1 MNPEGLERLLQQVR
15 QGQVTVEQA
24 LQRLR
29 SLPFEDLGFASLD
42 HHRSLRQGFPEV
54 VLCEG
59 KTTAQIIAIAR
70 ALIKKQGPFL
80 ATRAD
85 PSVARAIRRLDRRA
99 QYYPDARIV
108 AIRASRQKQH
118 GHILVVTAGT
128 ADVPVAEEAR
138 VTAEVMGSHVE
149 RLYDVGVAGI
159 HRLLGKKDR
168 LFDAQVVIVA
178 AGMDGVLPS
187 VVGGL
192 VHCPVIAV
200 PTSRGY
206 GASFGGVAALLT
218 MLNSCA
224 AGVGVM
230 NIDNGFGAACLAHRI
245 NMLGAARRAGI
256 ARQARKVRYR
266 TSGHSSRAI
275 RACVA
280 RPAEPYFTSSMP
292 RFGQATITVRN
303 PFSPFANSF
312 VRTSYE

>member
-1 MNPEGLERLLQQVR
+1 MNPEGLKRLLQDVR
-15 QGQVTVEQA
+15 QGEVSVEQA
-24 LQRLR
+24 LERLR
-29 SLPFEDLGFASLD
+29 SLPYEDLGFASLD

-59 KTTAQIIAIAR
+59 KSTAQVVAIAR
-70 ALIKKQGPFL
+70 ALFKKQGPFL
-80 ATRAD
+80 ATRAE
-85 PSVARAIRRLDRRA
+85 PSVARAICKLNRRA
-99 QYYPDARIV
+99 RYYADARLV
-108 AIRASRQKQH
+108 AVYPSKSRPR

-128 ADVPVAEEAR
+128 ADLPVAEEAR
-138 VTAEVMGSHVE
+138 VTAEVMGSRVE

-159 HRLLGKKDR
+159 HRLLGRKER
-168 LFDAQVVIVA
+168 LFEARVVIVV

-192 VHCPVIAV
+192 VSCPVIAV

-245 NMLGAARRAGI
+245 NLLGPE
-256 ARQARKVRYR
+256 
-266 TSGHSSRAI
+266 S
-275 RACVA
+275 
-280 RPAEPYFTSSMP
+280 
-292 RFGQATITVRN
+292 
-303 PFSPFANSF
+303 
-312 VRTSYE
+312 